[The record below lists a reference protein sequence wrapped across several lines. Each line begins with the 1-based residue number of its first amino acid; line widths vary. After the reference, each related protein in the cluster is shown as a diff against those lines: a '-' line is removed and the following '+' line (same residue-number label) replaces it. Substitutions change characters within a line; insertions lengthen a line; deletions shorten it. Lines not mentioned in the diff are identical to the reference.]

1 MGAATDVVSMVL
13 LGVLGTGHC
22 LGMCGPL
29 VLALPGSSKG
39 LVVHIS
45 YHLGRVTTYVLLGGL
60 LAGLGAWLRDM
71 AGSGDDPLGT
81 VARLQVI
88 ISLVSALLLLAL
100 GLVRLGIVREP
111 AILSVATP
119 SKVPGFR
126 SIQERAIGGGSPVFV
141 FMLGLLLGL
150 LPCGLSYA
158 AFARVLSA
166 SDALD
171 GAMLVAAFG
180 LGTVPGL
187 LILGT
192 GGAALARRHR
202 RLADLLAGVLLIGMA
217 ISIGVDAVQA
227 LR

>member
-1 MGAATDVVSMVL
+1 MAPTIEVVSMVL

-29 VLALPGSSKG
+29 VLALPGSARG
-39 LVVHIS
+39 LAVHVS
-45 YHLGRVTTYVLLGGL
+45 YHLGRVTTYVIVGGL
-60 LAGLGAWLRDM
+60 LAGLGAWLRDF

-81 VARLQVI
+81 VTRLQVI
-88 ISLVSALLLLAL
+88 ISLVSSLLLLAL

-111 AILSVATP
+111 AMLSVATP

-126 SIQERAIGGGSPVFV
+126 SIQKRAMGGGSPIFV
-141 FMLGLLLGL
+141 FALGLLLGL

-158 AFARVLSA
+158 AFARVISA
-166 SDALD
+166 QDALD

-227 LR
+227 LG